1 MVHYLSRRI
10 ARTLYLPFAAIV
22 MLVSSPSQAQDDYV
36 WAPDFP
42 VGSSLPDIAAA
53 DQNGNLRTFEDLV
66 GENGML
72 FMLSRSFDW

>member
-1 MVHYLSRRI
+1 MMQSHSQRIGTIGKSLLALFLLSV
-10 ARTLYLPFAAIV
+10 FQ
-22 MLVSSPSQAQDDYV
+22 VSLAQDYV

-42 VGSSLPDIAAA
+42 VGSSIPEISAQ
-53 DQNGNLRTFEDLV
+53 DQNGNQRDFEDLV

>member
-1 MVHYLSRRI
+1 MINRNP
-10 ARTLYLPFAAIV
+10 LPWLGMLMAVFVSGAA
-22 MLVSSPSQAQDDYV
+22 MAQDFD

-42 VGSSLPDIAAA
+42 VGAALPPISAA
-53 DQNGNLRTFEDLV
+53 DQNGEMRSFADLV